1 MYLLEKCTNEKEA
14 ERWSLS
20 RQSRGKIG
28 LAYTMNI
35 GCSIAHISNILK
47 GPKREKLHAMH
58 VKELIK
64 TNHFER

>member
-28 LAYTMNI
+28 LTYTMNI
-35 GCSIAHISNILK
+35 GCSIAHISNILTFVQIVVLC
-47 GPKREKLHAMH
+47 GTI
-58 VKELIK
+58 LITK
-64 TNHFER
+64 KARNHG